1 MRYQII
7 YEDDVI
13 EKDFAKLDGF
23 NRQRIIKEVGEKL
36 SVAPNQF
43 GKPLRKKLKGYRR
56 LRIGDYRIIYR
67 VDRKKAVVLVVMV
80 IHRKSQYKGLERR
93 IEHIVNC

>member
-13 EKDFAKLDGF
+13 EKDLAKMDGF

-43 GKPLRKKLKGYRR
+43 GKPLRRIKVIVACELVIIALSIALTAKRR
-56 LRIGDYRIIYR
+56 
-67 VDRKKAVVLVVMV
+67 
-80 IHRKSQYKGLERR
+80 
-93 IEHIVNC
+93 

>member
-23 NRQRIIKEVGEKL
+23 NRQRIIKEV
-36 SVAPNQF
+36 
-43 GKPLRKKLKGYRR
+43 
-56 LRIGDYRIIYR
+56 
-67 VDRKKAVVLVVMV
+67 
-80 IHRKSQYKGLERR
+80 
-93 IEHIVNC
+93 

>member
-13 EKDFAKLDGF
+13 EKDFAKMDGF
-23 NRQRIIKEVGEKL
+23 NRQRIVKEVGEKL

-43 GKPLRKKLKGYRR
+43 GKPSRRKLKGYRR
-56 LRIGDYRIIYR
+56 LRVGDYRVIYCI
-67 VDRKKAVVLVVMV
+67 DRKKVIVLVVMV
-80 IHRKSQYKGLERR
+80 IHRIKAWSEGY
-93 IEHIVNC
+93 